1 MTSRQVRRLFSPLP
15 LEQTDRIQHRLAWIC
30 ANMDTNRTPRT
41 SPSDV
46 SQGRRFLSGV
56 MNGPEAF
63 DND

>member
-1 MTSRQVRRLFSPLP
+1 
-15 LEQTDRIQHRLAWIC
+15 
-30 ANMDTNRTPRT
+30 MDANRTPRT